1 MLNDAEATG
10 QLAGLTQVHASPTS
24 EGYGSLSISAT
35 SRGVAAQLRNLSAR
49 LPRVLS
55 DGGVTV
61 TDQLAGLT
69 KDHASPTSKGYDSL
83 SISTTSRGVAA
94 QLRNLSALLP
104 HVLSDGCATGQL
116 AHLRSCK
123 KARA

>member
-24 EGYGSLSISAT
+24 EGYDSLSISA
-35 SRGVAAQLRNLSAR
+35 
-49 LPRVLS
+49 
-55 DGGVTV
+55 
-61 TDQLAGLT
+61 
-69 KDHASPTSKGYDSL
+69 
-83 SISTTSRGVAA
+83 TSRGVAA